1 MHSLNINNENM
12 NNIKNKYS
20 NLFKVFLT
28 RSCNFS
34 YFSLQGTNEYYFL
47 LTYLT
52 QNKQSEKSLLQ
63 GLGL

>member
-1 MHSLNINNENM
+1 MNNENINKNM
-12 NNIKNKYS
+12 NKIKNKNN
-20 NLFKVFLT
+20 NLFKAFLT

-34 YFSLQGTNEYYFL
+34 YFSLQGTSEYYFL
-47 LTYLT
+47 LIYLT